1 MSTTSRKKTARRQ
14 ARKTTTTTRSADTP
28 GVAPRAEAS
37 QWDRVRVA
45 AATSTVRPQPPKALA
60 AAGPAPA
67 VSTPAPDP
75 AATPVADGAP
85 DGGGCAASV
94 SEAGPHGL
102 AATYWLDAGTSGPPF
117 SVNVRF
123 VGTRVG
129 VDGAPEQGDHFDQV
143 ERVDAITPGQ
153 GRVAITTRPSGINP
167 GEWRVTA
174 TPVRYFDARHTA
186 TSAAAAKIGPRP
198 PRRDLTA
205 HTRLV
210 PLVHGPGV
218 RLAMWPAL
226 VGLGVVVAVVLQAVL
241 LARAHVD
248 ATAAVAISLG
258 ASIVGYL
265 SAKTWYLVQH
275 RKPLRTFIHAGAC
288 IQGFL
293 VGAIATM
300 ALALAV
306 SGIPVGTFLDATTPG
321 LFFGMAIG
329 RPGCFLT
336 GCCVGRPTT
345 SRWGLWSSD
354 RRVGIRR
361 IPIQLVEAA
370 VALLI
375 GLVTLAL
382 ALAADPPF
390 AGAVFLGAIAAYTL
404 CRQVLFPFRA
414 EPRATSLGRTL
425 ALGASALVLLVDVAV
440 AALA

>member
-1 MSTTSRKKTARRQ
+1 
-14 ARKTTTTTRSADTP
+14 
-28 GVAPRAEAS
+28 
-37 QWDRVRVA
+37 
-45 AATSTVRPQPPKALA
+45 
-60 AAGPAPA
+60 
-67 VSTPAPDP
+67 
-75 AATPVADGAP
+75 
-85 DGGGCAASV
+85 
-94 SEAGPHGL
+94 
-102 AATYWLDAGTSGPPF
+102 
-117 SVNVRF
+117 VNVRF